1 MSRRKFTDGWEGLFE
16 GSGEIPEDGVVLMLD
31 LPQPSVPAKR
41 RAKVRIT
48 ESTKSY
54 HKSFS
59 SDLDSF
65 LQEAFEDSF
74 EAHFQQT
81 APPAQSGTAAKNRQ
95 RASRGGLDS
104 LFKSTLDP
112 EDVELDRPE
121 PNTRRLV
128 LFLDEE
134 KISRLK
140 LIAKT
145 ERKMLRSVVDEIVGE
160 FIAMYEKSN

>member
-1 MSRRKFTDGWEGLFE
+1 MSRKKFTDGWEGLFE
-16 GSGEIPEDGVVLMLD
+16 GSVEAPAEGAVLLLELPEA
-31 LPQPSVPAKR
+31 SAPAKR
-41 RAKVRIT
+41 RARVRIN
-48 ESTKSY
+48 ESSKS
-54 HKSFS
+54 HQKSFS

-74 EAHFQQT
+74 EEHFQQRT
-81 APPAQSGTAAKNRQ
+81 PPAQTGAVAKTRQ

-104 LFKSTLDP
+104 LFRSTLDP

-121 PNTRRLV
+121 TNTRRLV

-134 KISRLK
+134 KITRLK
-140 LIAKT
+140 TIART

-160 FIAMYEKSN
+160 FIAMYEKNN

>member
-1 MSRRKFTDGWEGLFE
+1 MSRKKFTDGWDGLFE
-16 GSGEIPEDGVVLMLD
+16 GSVEGPEEGAVVTLE
-31 LPQPSVPAKR
+31 LPEPSAPSKR
-41 RAKVRIT
+41 RARVRIS
-48 ESTKSY
+48 ESPKSY

-74 EAHFQQT
+74 EEHFQQRT
-81 APPAQSGTAAKNRQ
+81 PPTQTGAVSKNRQ
-95 RASRGGLDS
+95 RSSRGGLDS
-104 LFKSTLDP
+104 LFRSTLDP

-121 PNTRRLV
+121 SNTRRLV

-140 LIAKT
+140 MIART